1 MICTYAEITEIFE
14 TLIRISEFDK
24 KIPSRSEY
32 IKNMFTKFPES
43 GKFPRI
49 GIHIL
54 SRDTTV

>member
-24 KIPSRSEY
+24 RIPSRPEY
-32 IKNMFTKFPES
+32 IKNVFTKFPES

-54 SRDTTV
+54 SRDTRV

>member
-32 IKNMFTKFPES
+32 IKNMFTEFPES

-49 GIHIL
+49 RIHI
-54 SRDTTV
+54 SARDARV